1 MLLRRLDAQ
10 PAILLILERGEDLP
24 RVLVDTCLQQ
34 DITTAIVE
42 GSGRA
47 SSLTLEGG
55 PAGRRRVA
63 GPLEVLQLRGH
74 LEQRG
79 TRLEPELRVVASREM
94 DTGLEIVGGVMLEGK
109 FETATIRI
117 SRHMAMSKKAA
128 PETSSSWSVVAA
140 ASEDIG
146 EPADDEDPPRVGDTV
161 EHPKFGPCIVKG
173 IDDEHLKV
181 RLEGGRTI
189 ALGLSHLEFKLRG
202 ELSTGKRLYSLI
214 IRRGR

>member
-1 MLLRRLDAQ
+1 MMLRKLDAQ
-10 PAILLILERGEDLP
+10 PPLLLVLERGEDLP
-24 RVLVDTCLQQ
+24 RVLLDTCLQQ
-34 DITTAIVE
+34 DISAAIVD

-79 TRLEPELRVVASREM
+79 TRLEPEIRVVASREM
-94 DTGLEIVGGVMLEGK
+94 DTGLEIVGGVMIEGK

-117 SRHMAMSKKAA
+117 SRHMAMSKAA
-128 PETSSSWSVVAA
+128 VAETNAWSAVAA
-140 ASEDIG
+140 VSEDIG
-146 EPADDEDPPRVGDTV
+146 EPSDDDDDPPRVGDTV

-181 RLEGGRTI
+181 RLDGGRTI

-202 ELSTGKRLYSLI
+202 ELSTGKRLYSLN
-214 IRRGR
+214 IRKGR